1 MVYIALCTDKM
12 IRVVGQMQAQQTEQK
27 GLGHCTSAKSLFTEK
42 RKMVKINTNRSG
54 VALLFKKA
62 KFRNSLRLQSS
73 SARLL
78 PLAVQAFPPLP
89 PPPPDNASYCH
100 TVYCSFKLHLQR
112 VQKKTL
118 ATMVAE
124 TLGESTVQTK

>member
-12 IRVVGQMQAQQTEQK
+12 IRVAGQMQAQQTEQK

-89 PPPPDNASYCH
+89 PPPPTMQAIVIQFIVLLNC
-100 TVYCSFKLHLQR
+100 TCKGCRRTHLPPW
-112 VQKKTL
+112 
-118 ATMVAE
+118 
-124 TLGESTVQTK
+124 